1 VPHLATRTLKDI
13 LSEVSLHEGYFHAE
27 HLGPDG
33 LIGVNTRGC
42 AGDTP
47 LHVMAW
53 GNDTAD
59 AEILLSSGADPNNVG
74 DMGETPLHVAVRK
87 ENISLIILLI
97 NAGADP
103 NIVSEFG
110 ETPADMAVKIG
121 GPVAEAL
128 AGGT

>member
-1 VPHLATRTLKDI
+1 MTIRTLKDVI
-13 LSEVSLHEGYFHAE
+13 AEVSLHEGYFHAE

-33 LIGVNTRGC
+33 LVGVNTRGS

-59 AEILLSSGADPNNVG
+59 AQILLSSGADPNSIG

-87 ENISLIILLI
+87 ENLPLIILLI
-97 NAGADP
+97 KAGADP

-110 ETPADMAVKIG
+110 ETPVDMAVNIG
-121 GPVAEAL
+121 GPVAEAI